1 MSNDL
6 DEVFNKMFDNL
17 IPGVWQKLI
26 GEDSLW
32 IKEHIKQNKKSAN
45 FF

>member
-17 IPGVWQKLI
+17 IPGVWQKVYYYY
-26 GEDSLW
+26 
-32 IKEHIKQNKKSAN
+32 NK
-45 FF
+45 FRLLV